1 MCSLFGCHTL
11 ARSDIAVDNQQQCQQ
26 RRDQDPVADEESG
39 CNECG
44 ECSGIPN
51 GLSGHCSKSPRFDG
65 YHRHMGALGR
75 AGEVIH
81 KIVLQCSIY
90 LKNKGI
96 PLDSGPG

>member
-1 MCSLFGCHTL
+1 
-11 ARSDIAVDNQQQCQQ
+11 
-26 RRDQDPVADEESG
+26 
-39 CNECG
+39 
-44 ECSGIPN
+44 
-51 GLSGHCSKSPRFDG
+51 
-65 YHRHMGALGR
+65 MGALGR